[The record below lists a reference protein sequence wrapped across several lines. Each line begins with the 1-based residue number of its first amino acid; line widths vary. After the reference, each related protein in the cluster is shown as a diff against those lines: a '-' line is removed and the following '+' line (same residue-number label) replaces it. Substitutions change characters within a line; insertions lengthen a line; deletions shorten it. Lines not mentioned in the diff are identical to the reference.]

1 MSVAARFLG
10 SFARSLSAMSL
21 YKDGHPHRERAIDAA
36 YTDLLDLK
44 AESPHPLFTFLGEE
58 VVYGNTPLR
67 EMKEWDWSRKL
78 SVAGIQRLEF
88 VGDTSREDFES
99 FLDDALARL
108 TLASIDSTEARQ
120 MHTSGI
126 KFGTVGIRGDP
137 GADRPIETATLSFNL
152 GIEAETVRW
161 MHNEVQGHNR
171 LPLAEAEAVVRSLAV
186 AMHGGQQIILPLLQL
201 KEFDQYTTTHSLN
214 VSVLTMGLAEYLGF
228 SAADVRSFGVAGLL
242 HDLGKTRIPKDL
254 LVKPGKLT
262 ETEMDVIRLHPADGA
277 RIILESDADLDLAAV
292 VAYEHHIMLNGM
304 GYPRPHFRRASH
316 RASELVHVC
325 DVFDALRTD
334 RPYRDAW
341 PLERVL
347 TYLESHTG
355 TMFDGDIVRP
365 FVTMIRTN
373 EAAVSVVTSEEQPVG
388 MPEDSPR
395 AGIPDQN
402 TAPLE

>member
-1 MSVAARFLG
+1 
-10 SFARSLSAMSL
+10 
-21 YKDGHPHRERAIDAA
+21 
-36 YTDLLDLK
+36 
-44 AESPHPLFTFLGEE
+44 
-58 VVYGNTPLR
+58 
-67 EMKEWDWSRKL
+67 
-78 SVAGIQRLEF
+78 
-88 VGDTSREDFES
+88 
-99 FLDDALARL
+99 
-108 TLASIDSTEARQ
+108 
-120 MHTSGI
+120 
-126 KFGTVGIRGDP
+126 
-137 GADRPIETATLSFNL
+137 
-152 GIEAETVRW
+152 
-161 MHNEVQGHNR
+161 
-171 LPLAEAEAVVRSLAV
+171 
-186 AMHGGQQIILPLLQL
+186 MHGGHQIMLPLLQL

-214 VSVLTMGLAEYLGF
+214 VSVLTMGLAEYLEL

-242 HDLGKTRIPKDL
+242 HDLGKTRIPRDL

-262 ETEMDVIRLHPADGA
+262 ETEMDVIRRHPADGA
-277 RIILESDADLDLAAV
+277 RVILESDADLDLAAV
-292 VAYEHHIMLNGM
+292 VAYEHHMMLNGM

-347 TYLESHTG
+347 AYLESHTG

-373 EAAVSVVTSEEQPVG
+373 EAAVSVVTSEEQSVSMREGP
-388 MPEDSPR
+388 PR